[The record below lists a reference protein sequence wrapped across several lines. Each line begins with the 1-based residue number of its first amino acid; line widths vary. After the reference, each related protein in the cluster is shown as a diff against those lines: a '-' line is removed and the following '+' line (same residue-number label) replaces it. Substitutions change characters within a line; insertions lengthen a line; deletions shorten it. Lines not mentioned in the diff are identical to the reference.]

1 MIKRILTFWTV
12 VLVLLLFFVIFFFDT
27 FQHLGFLAKFLKWL
41 VIILFVARTI
51 CLILLIIKDKKEQRD
66 EEKDKLAELIIE
78 RQIEKLNGGR
88 KK

>member
-27 FQHLGFLAKFLKWL
+27 FQHLGFWAKFLKWL
-41 VIILFVARTI
+41 VITLFVARTF
-51 CLILLIIKDKKEQRD
+51 CLILLIIKDKKEQKD
-66 EEKDKLAELIIE
+66 EENDKLAELIIE
-78 RQIEKLNGGR
+78 RQIEKLNGGI